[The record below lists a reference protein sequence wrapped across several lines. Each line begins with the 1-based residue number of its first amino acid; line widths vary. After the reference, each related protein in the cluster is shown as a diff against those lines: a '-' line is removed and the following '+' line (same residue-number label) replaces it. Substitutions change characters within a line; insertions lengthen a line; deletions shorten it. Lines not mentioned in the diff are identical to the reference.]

1 MLLAFGYC
9 FLITIALVLAFM
21 IVLGQNS
28 FLLVLLLP
36 ATWADFVTGQP
47 YVRNESKKSFIYFVM
62 LWMFFVVQLALIAS
76 IFFGL
81 YFLFHL
87 WFGSNTSA

>member
-9 FLITIALVLAFM
+9 FVIALILVLLFM
-21 IVLGQNS
+21 IALGQKS

-47 YVRNESKKSFIYFVM
+47 YVRNESKKSFIYFIM
-62 LWMFFVVQLALIAS
+62 LWLFFVVQLVLIAS
-76 IFFGL
+76 IFFGV

-87 WFGSNTSA
+87 MFG